1 MEEQME
7 RLRQIVGTEGLQIPW
22 PIMQQYGFKPGAGVV
37 LELESNGI
45 RVLPAIKSKEEIEN
59 QALRTL
65 LKHLGDAVTVTVVPS
80 HEGWS
85 VSVYGAGLSEPL
97 GRLLYTPA
105 GELLAHRSTPFVV
118 MRIVSMGAFAN
129 P

>member
-1 MEEQME
+1 ME
-7 RLRQIVGTEGLQIPW
+7 RLRQVVGTEGLQIPW

-37 LELESNGI
+37 LELESNSI
-45 RVLPAIKSKEEIEN
+45 RILSATKSTEEIEN

-80 HEGWS
+80 NEGWC
-85 VSVYGAGLSEPL
+85 VSVYGSGLSESL
-97 GRLLYTPA
+97 GRLVYTPA

-118 MRIVSMGAFAN
+118 MRNVAMEAFAKQ
-129 P
+129 